1 VRVVATALDAVA
13 TTRFLGRVRGLYRF
27 YNNPGIIQA
36 MSDTNP
42 RVAQRTGALAYSL
55 RWLLLVV
62 ASGVIFSTAAA
73 DGPDNLAISLLV
85 LTGLANFSLNLL
97 ETQNIGRHWVV
108 GLTLAL
114 DFVLGLSLY
123 IATGGAGGR
132 LLWIGLMPALTIALR
147 FSAAQ
152 ALMVMGA
159 FLALQVGADWVTA
172 PDELVAAITLALAGA
187 LLMLLVLGAAYL
199 GQQVRARIYADVRSQ
214 ASSESMRAQTLRQH
228 ARAIYEMSSMVSA
241 TLDYKEVLEAA
252 LNFGAL
258 GAEGQ
263 QPSASLLVSAVLFF
277 EDDLLQVASCRRLT
291 AADQRVVLAG
301 RAGVLG
307 EVIRTG
313 EPAVIADPEHDPELQ
328 QMVSFRPCRALM
340 ALPLRAGYETYG
352 VVVYGHPRP
361 KFFDEDQQALMVAVV
376 NQAIIALQN
385 AQLYRNLRQEKE
397 RLIEVQEEAQKKLA
411 RDLHDGPTQGVA
423 ALAMRANF
431 VRRLLERDPKG
442 AGEELFK
449 MEDLARKTTK
459 EIRHMLFTLRPL
471 VLESHGLA
479 AALIQLGEKMKETH
493 GQNVIVEAEAGLDQR
508 LELNHQGVLFYIVEE
523 AVNNARKHAQAE
535 HIWVRLRVQG
545 DVLGV
550 EIQDDGVGFNVGA
563 VDANYERRGSLGMVN
578 MRERAEMI
586 SGIVRIDSSEGRG
599 TRVMIYVPLT
609 EAAKEHMRA

>member
-1 VRVVATALDAVA
+1 
-13 TTRFLGRVRGLYRF
+13 
-27 YNNPGIIQA
+27 
-36 MSDTNP
+36 MSEQST
-42 RVAQRTGALAYSL
+42 RVAQRAGWLAYNL
-55 RWLLLVV
+55 RWLLLVAAV
-62 ASGVIFSTAAA
+62 VFVLSSPQSPSVLTVVLLAGAAIYNFVLTLVEFAEPGRSYLIWATLILDFAFGLRLYAS
-73 DGPDNLAISLLV
+73 
-85 LTGLANFSLNLL
+85 TGLAN
-97 ETQNIGRHWVV
+97 GRLMW
-108 GLTLAL
+108 
-114 DFVLGLSLY
+114 LGLLP
-123 IATGGAGGR
+123 G
-132 LLWIGLMPALTIALR
+132 LTIALR
-147 FSAAQ
+147 FNWS
-152 ALMVMGA
+152 
-159 FLALQVGADWVTA
+159 
-172 PDELVAAITLALAGA
+172 GA
-187 LLMLLVLGAAYL
+187 LLTAGGFLLLQAGVDLLLGPDLQGLVAIGVAARIMLPLTLGAAYL
-199 GQQVRARIYADVRSQ
+199 AQQLRLRIERTVHRQSN
-214 ASSESMRAQTLRQH
+214 SEAMRAQVLRQH
-228 ARAIYEMSSMVSA
+228 ARAIYEMSGMVSA

-263 QPSASLLVSAVLFF
+263 QPSASQLVSAVLFF
-277 EDDLLQVASCRRLT
+277 EDDLLHIASCRRFT
-291 AADQRVVLAG
+291 TADQRVVLPG

-313 EPAVIADPEHDPELQ
+313 EPATIADPEHDPELLQ
-328 QMVSFRPCRALM
+328 IVSFRNCKTLM

-361 KFFDEDQQALMVAVV
+361 HFFDEDQTALMTAVV

-431 VRRLLERDPKG
+431 VRRLLERDPKA

-449 MEDLARKTTK
+449 MEDLARRTTK

-471 VLESHGLA
+471 VLESQGLA
-479 AALIQLGEKMKETH
+479 AALVQLADKMKETH
-493 GQNVIVEAEAGLDQR
+493 EQNVIVEAEPGLDQR

-523 AVNNARKHAQAE
+523 ALNNARKHAQAE
-535 HIWVRLRVQG
+535 HIWVRLKVQS
-545 DVLGV
+545 DVLGL

-586 SGIVRIDSSEGRG
+586 NGLVRLELG
-599 TRVMIYVPLT
+599 
-609 EAAKEHMRA
+609 